1 MLFDPPVKR
10 LAKFKG
16 LLRNNPTA
24 TIRIPTNAILM
35 ECLLMERAPPLIDI
49 SMPHTPP
56 IVNNKPQVWRRAPAA
71 FNGDRLELIRYL
83 KLLPK

>member
-1 MLFDPPVKR
+1 MLVDPPVKR

-49 SMPHTPP
+49 NMPHIPP
-56 IVNNKPQVWRRAPAA
+56 TVNNKPQV
-71 FNGDRLELIRYL
+71 
-83 KLLPK
+83 